1 MANSNEETIIYK
13 GADIQK
19 RIPGLLETIML
30 DDIAVELRKLNQ
42 HNSKTEFNGTVT
54 SVTLAVINTK
64 QEKLIIPGSPVWI
77 SASFVNAG
85 PNVAEVLINGDGDWV
100 TLPIGIP
107 VNVDLS
113 GADRK
118 IEKFAYQC
126 TTVGFTASVV
136 VIGKY

>member
-1 MANSNEETIIYK
+1 MANEEVISYK

-42 HNSKTEFNGTVT
+42 HNAKAEFNGTIT
-54 SVTLAVINTK
+54 SFILAVTNAK
-64 QEKLIIPGSPVWI
+64 QEKLIIPGSHEWI
-77 SASFVNAG
+77 SASFINSG
-85 PNVAEVLINGDGDWV
+85 PNISEVLINGDGDWV
-100 TLPIGIP
+100 ILPVNIP
-107 VNVDLS
+107 VNIDFS

-118 IEKFAYQC
+118 IEKFEYQC
-126 TTVGFTASVV
+126 TTAGFTASVV